1 MSFLD
6 LAYAR
11 YSVRHYEDRSVEQ
24 EKVDA
29 IVEAGR
35 IAPSAHNFHPT
46 RIVVCDTPE
55 LLAKAAA
62 CEPRFEKNGSIFGA
76 PLAFVVCAKTE
87 DAWVRSYDDMNSSL
101 IDTSIV
107 CDQMMMA
114 ATDLGLGTCWVCAFD
129 PEVARR
135 EFDIPEGVEPVSIL
149 VAGYA
154 QPRELDSERR
164 EARRIPLA
172 QFTDVNA

>member
-1 MSFLD
+1 
-6 LAYAR
+6 
-11 YSVRHYEDRSVEQ
+11 
-24 EKVDA
+24 
-29 IVEAGR
+29 
-35 IAPSAHNFHPT
+35 
-46 RIVVCDTPE
+46 
-55 LLAKAAA
+55 
-62 CEPRFEKNGSIFGA
+62 
-76 PLAFVVCAKTE
+76 
-87 DAWVRSYDDMNSSL
+87 
-101 IDTSIV
+101 
-107 CDQMMMA
+107 MMMA

-135 EFDIPEGVEPVSIL
+135 EFGIPEGVEPVSIL